1 MAVGYWLETTIH
13 SSHGWKC
20 MNVCVCV
27 CDGDGDG
34 GMFMDAHYS
43 IADLVIFFSGGIFH
57 IYMHV
62 LRSIAYQRTLVFVCV
77 RAREA

>member
-1 MAVGYWLETTIH
+1 
-13 SSHGWKC
+13 

-27 CDGDGDG
+27 CDGDGDGDG

-43 IADLVIFFSGGIFH
+43 IADLVIFFFGWHFPYLYACTTEH
-57 IYMHV
+57 
-62 LRSIAYQRTLVFVCV
+62 SIPAYVGFVCV